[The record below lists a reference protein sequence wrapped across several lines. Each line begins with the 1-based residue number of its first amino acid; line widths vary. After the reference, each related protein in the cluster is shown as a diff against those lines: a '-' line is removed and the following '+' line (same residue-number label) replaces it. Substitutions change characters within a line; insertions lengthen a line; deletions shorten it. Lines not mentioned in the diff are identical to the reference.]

1 MSELW
6 TIEQLPD
13 RVAELLA
20 EDYEGQRNGRVRELP
35 DRRTIRW
42 YTTIGLV
49 DRPAGTRGRTVLYG
63 RRHLLQIVA
72 VKKLQATGNTLAKI
86 QELLIGATDERL
98 SELAGVAH
106 VDMVHP
112 QVEVATT
119 AQFWK
124 GNAHG
129 RPAMPSDDES
139 DGVETRDDTAR
150 SGDPAKRDTVMKAV
164 HGVRLADS
172 VTVVLDAA
180 NRAPDADE
188 LAQIEAA
195 AAPLLEVLGR
205 LGLAPTTGGD
215 RT

>member
-13 RVAELLA
+13 QVAELLA
-20 EDYEGQRNGRVRELP
+20 DDYNGQSSGRVRELP

-49 DRPAGTRGRTVLYG
+49 DRPAATRGRTVLYG
-63 RRHLLQIVA
+63 RRQLLQIVA

-86 QELLIGATDERL
+86 QELLLGVTDERL

-106 VDMVHP
+106 VDMVQP
-112 QVEVATT
+112 QAEIETT
-119 AQFWK
+119 PQFWK
-124 GNAHG
+124 GHAHG
-129 RPAMPSDDES
+129 RLVSPHDDAP
-139 DGVETRDDTAR
+139 DAAGNTAR
-150 SGDPAKRDTVMKAV
+150 SGDTVTKTV

-172 VTVVLDAA
+172 VTVLLDAA
-180 NRAPDADE
+180 DRAPDADD
-188 LAQIEAA
+188 LAAIEAA

-205 LGLAPTTGGD
+205 LGLAPTTGGENA
-215 RT
+215 

>member
-20 EDYEGQRNGRVRELP
+20 EDYNGQSNGRVRELP

-49 DRPAGTRGRTVLYG
+49 DRPAATRGRTVLYG
-63 RRHLLQIVA
+63 RRQLLQIVA

-86 QELLIGATDERL
+86 QELLLGATDERL
-98 SELAGVAH
+98 AELAGVAH
-106 VDMVHP
+106 VDIVRP
-112 QVEVATT
+112 QVEIGTS

-124 GNAHG
+124 GHAHD
-129 RPAMPSDDES
+129 RPTVPTDA
-139 DGVETRDDTAR
+139 VEVRNDTAR
-150 SGDPAKRDTVMKAV
+150 SGDTVTKAV

-180 NRAPDADE
+180 DRAPNADE
-188 LAQIEAA
+188 LAAIEAA

-205 LGLAPTTGGD
+205 LGLAPTTGGEEA
-215 RT
+215 